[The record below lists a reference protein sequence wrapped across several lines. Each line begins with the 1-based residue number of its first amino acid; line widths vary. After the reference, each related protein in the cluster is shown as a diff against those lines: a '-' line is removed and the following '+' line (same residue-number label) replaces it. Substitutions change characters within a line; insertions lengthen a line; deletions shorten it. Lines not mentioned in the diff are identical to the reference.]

1 MEEAPGNMGKSI
13 QKHFLNSNLLGLWDQ
28 LMALKWV
35 HRNIESFGGDPDKI
49 TLFGESAGGASVNM
63 HVMSERSTPYFQR
76 AILQSGSATAP
87 WAIENRQIS
96 LHRAVILYEYLS
108 CGNMSHDPTLWNME
122 KVYRCLMEA
131 TPEKLRHVF

>member
-1 MEEAPGNMGKSI
+1 MGSHKYRRWEKSDFI
-13 QKHFLNSNLLGLWDQ
+13 AFNYIIPLI
-28 LMALKWV
+28 V
-35 HRNIESFGGDPDKI
+35 FGGDPEKI

-63 HVMSERSTPYFQR
+63 HLLSERSTPYFQR

-87 WAIENRQIS
+87 WAVENRQIA

-108 CGNMSHDPTLWNME
+108 CGNMSHDPSAWDMT

-131 TPEKLRHVF
+131 TPDKLRLI